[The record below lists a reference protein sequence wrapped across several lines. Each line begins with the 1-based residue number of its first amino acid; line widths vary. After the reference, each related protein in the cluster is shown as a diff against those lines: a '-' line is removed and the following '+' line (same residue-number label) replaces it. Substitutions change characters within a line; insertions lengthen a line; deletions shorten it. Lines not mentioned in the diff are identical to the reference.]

1 MRCQM
6 SAHANSIYRCIYL
19 GHKNLFLYLSAD
31 WRLAPRT
38 ATATLIFATLWPR
51 QRVCMRVAGG
61 RNSKATADLAGQLPS
76 DFLESGA

>member
-31 WRLAPRT
+31 WRLAPRCDNHPDRIGIIR
-38 ATATLIFATLWPR
+38 TLTP
-51 QRVCMRVAGG
+51 
-61 RNSKATADLAGQLPS
+61 D
-76 DFLESGA
+76 